1 MRLAALALVLSTVAM
16 AQDAKIT
23 VNAEVVHAQVKTG
36 MIEPGLQEMQTAL
49 AQGKKYGSLKRISTQ
64 KVTVQAKSAVVPLP
78 NGTSAELSLVTL
90 EQGVATIKV
99 KVPKGE
105 TTSKLGR
112 DRSLYQQAGEWQG
125 GDLWLVLSQPK

>member
-1 MRLAALALVLSTVAM
+1 MRLAALALVLSTVAL
-16 AQDAKIT
+16 AQDAKVT
-23 VNAEVVHAQVKTG
+23 VKAEVVQAQVKAGT
-36 MIEPGLQEMQTAL
+36 IEPGLQEMQTAL

-64 KVTVQAKSAVVPLP
+64 KVTVQAKTAVVPLP

-112 DRSLYQQAGEWQG
+112 DGSLYQQAGEWQG